1 MDGISAGTAIFRAEP
16 STNGYVEIKDFMLI
30 DLTKK
35 YGSGNEP
42 TFEESNIYT
51 RQFAFV
57 EGEEITGY
65 FSYSLDNLSKSLY
78 NMGLLSFERPNY
90 AFIKEVIKHIEWLFD
105 EKIIDRMDFFA
116 YEDNPAI
123 RGYDKMVEKFGGRRV
138 GKFTKSQRLY
148 DGKLHNTILYE
159 ILREDYENAKR
170 GR

>member
-1 MDGISAGTAIFRAEP
+1 MLVPAQLYKEELRNKIISTWYNLEYQYYWQ
-16 STNGYVEIKDFMLI
+16 SYN
-30 DLTKK
+30 
-35 YGSGNEP
+35 NEP
-42 TFEESNIYT
+42 TFEENNIYS
-51 RQFAFV
+51 RQFAFI
-57 EGEEITGY
+57 EDKEITGY
-65 FSYSLDNLSKSLY
+65 FSYSLDNSSNSLY

-148 DGKLHNTILYE
+148 DGKLHNTIFYE